1 MSETTLT
8 PVTLPRLNEPAP
20 EFTAV
25 TTQGEKSLADYKG
38 KWLVLFS
45 HPADFTPVCSTELM
59 KFAEKHDDFK
69 AINTELLGLSV
80 DSIYS
85 HIAWIANMKEKFD
98 VEITYPMIAD
108 LSMDVARKYGM
119 IQPGASDTST
129 VRCVF
134 VIDDKSTVRA
144 MIYYPLTNGRS
155 VAEVYRLV
163 KGLQTTDANGVA
175 TPEGWQPG
183 EDVIVPPPKTQADAL
198 KRSGEGYET
207 TDWWFSKKSL

>member
-1 MSETTLT
+1 MTDTTAQ

-20 EFTAV
+20 DFKAM

-59 KFAEKHDDFK
+59 KFAEKSEDFA
-69 AINTELLGLSV
+69 AINTELMGLSI

-85 HIAWIANMKEKFD
+85 HIAWIANMKEKFG
-98 VEITYPMIAD
+98 VEIQYPLIAD

-134 VIDDKSTVRA
+134 VIDDKSVVRA

-155 VAEVYRLV
+155 VDEVYRIV

-183 EDVIVPPPKTQADAL
+183 EQVIVPPPKTQADAA
-198 KRSGEGYET
+198 RRASEGFET